1 VLDETVQKEGQK
13 IELYPVK
20 INPFQSI
27 VQKHAHFLFGQ
38 VEQSDRPLVSPR
50 ILPNSPGEKD
60 VALHAEEVVNRVWWE
75 SSGRAIQWVN
85 GALSQIYGGSVF
97 KVAWEPS
104 DALRS
109 IPIRIEAPHPRYFV
123 GRPDAADW
131 TRLREAWIV
140 KPISREEAAEN
151 GWQSEGNNTSPPWLV
166 EHWTQSRYEAQIN
179 GQPVKRFTKS
189 GEWIEV
195 SGANEW
201 GFVPVVYIP
210 HVRVTGFYGEN
221 VIDTIKGIV
230 KELNLRVADF
240 GDAVTSD
247 AHAYVGMRNIQGS
260 PNVQQIAPGLFGVNV
275 GSNPNIT
282 GSEADPD
289 IWEIRKAVASD
300 AMEKNVDMLYSL
312 MRRLAFIPA
321 VADGEDEGSQ
331 RSGLTLALRMLPLT
345 GHVEIERI
353 FWTAGLDLINRMVL
367 KMLSIKGANGITMR
381 HAVQRVKE
389 EWAPILP
396 RDREIIVQ
404 EVASLMTAKLGSPE
418 RLLEIL
424 GVDNIPEEKKLILDF
439 WKALMEMEAKITAA
453 NAPKGST
460 GTVPKKETSQ

>member
-1 VLDETVQKEGQK
+1 
-13 IELYPVK
+13 
-20 INPFQSI
+20 
-27 VQKHAHFLFGQ
+27 
-38 VEQSDRPLVSPR
+38 
-50 ILPNSPGEKD
+50 
-60 VALHAEEVVNRVWWE
+60 
-75 SSGRAIQWVN
+75 
-85 GALSQIYGGSVF
+85 
-97 KVAWEPS
+97 
-104 DALRS
+104 
-109 IPIRIEAPHPRYFV
+109 
-123 GRPDAADW
+123 
-131 TRLREAWIV
+131 
-140 KPISREEAAEN
+140 
-151 GWQSEGNNTSPPWLV
+151 
-166 EHWTQSRYEAQIN
+166 
-179 GQPVKRFTKS
+179 
-189 GEWIEV
+189 
-195 SGANEW
+195 
-201 GFVPVVYIP
+201 
-210 HVRVTGFYGEN
+210 
-221 VIDTIKGIV
+221 
-230 KELNLRVADF
+230 
-240 GDAVTSD
+240 
-247 AHAYVGMRNIQGS
+247 MRNVQGS

-353 FWTAGLDLINRMVL
+353 FWTAGLDLVNRMVL

-404 EVASLMTAKLGSPE
+404 EVASLMAAKLGSPE

-424 GVDNIPEEKKLILDF
+424 GVDNIPEEKQLILDF
-439 WKALMEMEAKITAA
+439 WKALMEMEAKIAAA

-460 GTVPKKETSQ
+460 GTAPKKEASQ